1 MFQLFKEMN
10 LKRVALAI
18 FFAAFRVVG
27 MLAIPTLTANIIDY
41 GVVEGD
47 MQYIVNQ
54 GLIMIGVTLL
64 AIAGAIVG
72 VYFTA
77 TESQRLGQTLR
88 NKIFKKIV
96 NFTNEDLDGF
106 GTSSLITRSSN
117 DTMQI
122 QFVMYHMIYML
133 GLDPMLIIGASIMA
147 LIREPRLA
155 AVFIITIPVLIL
167 AIGFILKKAHPIFRS
182 LQKKTDVLNRIFR
195 EGLTGVRVVR
205 AFKKDQYEIDRFD
218 EANEDFMETSI
229 KGQTVAAFFMP
240 TLLLVGSATSI
251 LIIWFGAQ
259 LVGQEV
265 MQVGNMVAFLT
276 YASLII
282 VGIMLIASV
291 LAFLPRGSIAA
302 ERVMEVI
309 NTESTIEDVK
319 EPVTIPDGP
328 VQVTYD
334 QVDFRYPGAEKLA
347 LDQIDFQIDTG
358 ETLAVI
364 GGTGAGKST
373 LANLLV
379 RMYDVTDGSVA
390 VNGIDIREVRQRDLR
405 HKIGFAPQ
413 DAVLFSGTIR
423 DNLTYGK
430 PDATDA
436 DIWEALEI
444 AQGANFVR
452 ELNAGLDGKVEHGG
466 GNFSGGQRQRLSIA
480 RALVTDADILVF
492 DDSFSALDFKTDA
505 NLRAALKSVTEDKVV
520 IIIAQR
526 ISTVADADTIV
537 VLDDGRMVG
546 RGTHE
551 ALKAT
556 NDVYQEIMNSQ
567 MKGEEL

>member
-1 MFQLFKEMN
+1 
-10 LKRVALAI
+10 
-18 FFAAFRVVG
+18 
-27 MLAIPTLTANIIDY
+27 
-41 GVVEGD
+41 
-47 MQYIVNQ
+47 
-54 GLIMIGVTLL
+54 
-64 AIAGAIVG
+64 
-72 VYFTA
+72 
-77 TESQRLGQTLR
+77 
-88 NKIFKKIV
+88 
-96 NFTNEDLDGF
+96 
-106 GTSSLITRSSN
+106 
-117 DTMQI
+117 
-122 QFVMYHMIYML
+122 
-133 GLDPMLIIGASIMA
+133 
-147 LIREPRLA
+147 
-155 AVFIITIPVLIL
+155 
-167 AIGFILKKAHPIFRS
+167 
-182 LQKKTDVLNRIFR
+182 
-195 EGLTGVRVVR
+195 
-205 AFKKDQYEIDRFD
+205 
-218 EANEDFMETSI
+218 
-229 KGQTVAAFFMP
+229 MP

-309 NTESTIEDVK
+309 NTESTIEDAK
-319 EPVTIPDGP
+319 EPVAIPDGP

-452 ELNAGLDGKVEHGG
+452 ELDAGLDSKVEHGG

-505 NLRAALKSVTEDKVV
+505 NLRAALKPVTEDKVV

>member
-1 MFQLFKEMN
+1 
-10 LKRVALAI
+10 
-18 FFAAFRVVG
+18 
-27 MLAIPTLTANIIDY
+27 
-41 GVVEGD
+41 
-47 MQYIVNQ
+47 
-54 GLIMIGVTLL
+54 
-64 AIAGAIVG
+64 
-72 VYFTA
+72 
-77 TESQRLGQTLR
+77 
-88 NKIFKKIV
+88 
-96 NFTNEDLDGF
+96 
-106 GTSSLITRSSN
+106 
-117 DTMQI
+117 
-122 QFVMYHMIYML
+122 
-133 GLDPMLIIGASIMA
+133 
-147 LIREPRLA
+147 
-155 AVFIITIPVLIL
+155 
-167 AIGFILKKAHPIFRS
+167 
-182 LQKKTDVLNRIFR
+182 
-195 EGLTGVRVVR
+195 
-205 AFKKDQYEIDRFD
+205 
-218 EANEDFMETSI
+218 
-229 KGQTVAAFFMP
+229 MP

-347 LDQIDFQIDTG
+347 LDQIAFQIDTG

-390 VNGIDIREVRQRDLR
+390 VNGIDIREVRQHDLR

-452 ELNAGLDGKVEHGG
+452 ELDAGLDSKVEHGG

-551 ALKAT
+551 ELKAT

>member
-1 MFQLFKEMN
+1 
-10 LKRVALAI
+10 
-18 FFAAFRVVG
+18 
-27 MLAIPTLTANIIDY
+27 
-41 GVVEGD
+41 
-47 MQYIVNQ
+47 
-54 GLIMIGVTLL
+54 MIGVTLL

-309 NTESTIEDVK
+309 NTESTIEDAK

-452 ELNAGLDGKVEHGG
+452 ELNAGLDSKVEHGG

-551 ALKAT
+551 ELKAT